1 MHVKEILT
9 NYKLT
14 IKYLKRG
21 NLQSVYML
29 YAAYDKLLLVFVLLP
44 YPQWVLLN
52 LLLLFLSADGAAVL
66 AEPLLQRGLRQDP
79 RQTPVEPA
87 VCQPLSN
94 PSDDQ
99 RQARPAL
106 EGLASYQ
113 PRQKSL
119 KRFEAATVTHS
130 NTWSPSTTGAHENR
144 KMKADKDKTD

>member
-1 MHVKEILT
+1 MQ
-9 NYKLT
+9 LT
-14 IKYLKRG
+14 INCCLCLCCFHTHSG
-21 NLQSVYML
+21 
-29 YAAYDKLLLVFVLLP
+29 FF
-44 YPQWVLLN
+44 VLLN

-119 KRFEAATVTHS
+119 KRFEAATVADFFHS
-130 NTWSPSTTGAHENR
+130 NTCSPSTTGAHENR